1 MKAYHRTC
9 DNRLTLILLF
19 VATLLALVT
28 SACHT
33 AHGFGQDMEDAGEK
47 IQEKTR

>member
-1 MKAYHRTC
+1 MKAY
-9 DNRLTLILLF
+9 DNKIILVLLF

-33 AHGFGQDMEDAGEK
+33 AHGFGRDMEDAGQK
-47 IQEKTR
+47 IQEKTAH